1 MRQFGLIGKTLSHS
15 FSKNYFTEKFKKEN
29 IKNCAYGLYELA
41 HASELKHLVENN
53 KNLRGLNVTIPFKND
68 VIPLL
73 DALDSRAKKI
83 GAVNVIKITKDKKL
97 IGYNSDYYGFKNSLE
112 KWLGNISIKAVV
124 LGTGGASKAVT
135 VALDDLEIP
144 FVQVSR
150 AATQSAIDYGA
161 LNVNSETYKSHHL
174 IINTTPLGM
183 YPKIDATPDLQ
194 YDWLTNEHYMYDLV
208 YNPEETLFMKKGGD
222 KGAQVKN
229 GLEMLMLQAEK
240 SWEIWN
246 REA

>member
-29 IKNCAYGLYELA
+29 IKNCAYDLYELA
-41 HASELKHLVENN
+41 HVSELKHLIKNN
-53 KNLRGLNVTIPFKND
+53 KNLRGLNVTIPYKND

-73 DALDSRAKKI
+73 DELDSRAKKI
-83 GAVNVIKITKDKKL
+83 GAVNVIKITKEKKL
-97 IGYNSDYYGFKNSLE
+97 IGYNSDYYGFKNSLK
-112 KWLGNISIKAVV
+112 KWLGNKSIKALV
-124 LGTGGASKAVT
+124 LGTGGASKAVV
-135 VALDDLEIP
+135 VALEDLEIS
-144 FVQVSR
+144 FLQISR
-150 AATQSAIDYGA
+150 TASKTTI
-161 LNVNSETYKSHHL
+161 NYKSLNSNREIYESHQL

-183 YPKIDATPDLQ
+183 HPKVDASPDLQ
-194 YDWLTNEHYMYDLV
+194 YKWLTSSHYLYDLV
-208 YNPEETLFMKKGGD
+208 YNPEETIFMKKGKE

-229 GLEMLMLQAEK
+229 GLEMLILQAEK